1 MGLPAIAMAMMATG
15 TGLEAY
21 GALREGK
28 ESAKAGK
35 HAQLMA
41 ERRAKIAEAR
51 GLDEIRLLK
60 ERGKELKARQIVD
73 IAARGGTLT
82 GTNLK
87 AIVKSAAN
95 IEADAAVIAQSTQ
108 LEADTFR
115 YQGAQA
121 RYQGRLARYGSRI
134 RAATAIGKGIG
145 SALMFSHLIKGLGR
159 GTEIQPGIFEGKA
172 PWWDIFKKGS
182 KGAKG
187 GTTIKRATS
196 AAKRAT
202 SAAKRATS
210 TAQKAT
216 SAG

>member
-41 ERRAKIAEAR
+41 ERRAKIAEAK

-145 SALMFSHLIKGLGR
+145 SALMFSHLLKPGLGR
-159 GTEIQPGIFEGKA
+159 EIQPGIYEGKA

>member
-1 MGLPAIAMAMMATG
+1 MAGG

-145 SALMFSHLIKGLGR
+145 SALMFSHLLKGLGR

-172 PWWDIFKKGS
+172 PFLDRFKKAGQGMRGVS
-182 KGAKG
+182 LGRTGTLSGRRPNVSPKTWAGLNPKQHLYSG
-187 GTTIKRATS
+187 GVARA
-196 AAKRAT
+196 
-202 SAAKRATS
+202 
-210 TAQKAT
+210 
-216 SAG
+216 